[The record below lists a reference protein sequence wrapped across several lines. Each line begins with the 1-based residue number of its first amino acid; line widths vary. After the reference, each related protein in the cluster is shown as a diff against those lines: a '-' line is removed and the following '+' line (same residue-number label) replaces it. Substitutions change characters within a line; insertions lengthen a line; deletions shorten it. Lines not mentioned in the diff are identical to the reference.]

1 MLVVNLPSVKRYKR
15 HVVEGEPRYARW
27 PRRLV
32 VCARYTFTHTH
43 TQGRGEQQTSWPSKR
58 GLAAATARTPLV
70 I

>member
-32 VCARYTFTHTH
+32 VCARYTHTH
-43 TQGRGEQQTSWPSKR
+43 TGKGRAADILAEQAWSRGCHGEDSSR
-58 GLAAATARTPLV
+58 DIEL
-70 I
+70 